1 MKSQRILCVIGKMD
15 SGGAETM
22 LMKLFRV
29 CKMKEI
35 IFDFVVFTDEEG
47 FYDDE
52 IRALGGNIYQLGKR
66 NPFIV
71 LLRYIMLLRRNKY
84 DFLIQSTEQAHRAI
98 LALIAKCC
106 GAKKIIIRSTNSK
119 TGRGILVDLLELT
132 LRWIPNL
139 AANVKIAPS
148 IQAGNFL
155 FGTRSKY
162 SILHNGINT
171 NEYKFDDNVCDEYR
185 KKLNVQDKF
194 VVGHI
199 GRFEKQKNHIF
210 LIKVFREILKI
221 RPQSVLVLVG
231 SGSLKSHIKQM
242 ASDLGISSKI
252 IFLERRNDI
261 PKLMMAMDVMIFPSL
276 YEGMPNVVIEAQT
289 TGLPCLVSDTV
300 TDDCGLTNKV
310 KFLSLKQMPSTWAES
325 ACDVVEDNYN
335 RHDSYKQIKAAN
347 YDIEDVA
354 NEFLNLF
361 YK

>member
-22 LMKLFRV
+22 LMKLFRA
-29 CKMKEI
+29 CKMKGV
-35 IFDFVVFTDEEG
+35 IFDFAVFTDERG

-52 IRALGGNIYQLGKR
+52 IRELGGKIYHLGKR

-71 LLRYIMLLRRNKY
+71 LLRYIMLLRRDKY

-98 LALIAKCC
+98 FALFAKYC
-106 GAKKIIIRSTNSK
+106 GVKKIVIRSTNSK

-155 FGTRSKY
+155 FGMRSKY

-171 NEYKFDDNVCDEYR
+171 NEYRFDDNVCSEYR
-185 KKLNVQDKF
+185 EKLNVQDKF

-199 GRFEKQKNHIF
+199 GRFEKQKNHTF
-210 LIKVFREILKI
+210 LINVFLEILKI

-300 TDDCGLTNKV
+300 TGDCGLTNKV
-310 KFLSLKQMPSTWAES
+310 TFLSLKQMPSIWAES

-335 RHDSYKQIKAAN
+335 RHDSYKQIKAAG

-354 NEFLNLF
+354 NKFLNLF